1 MAEKAVLDKLVSEGH
16 AKYVAATV
24 SVDVPGKT
32 EKVKREFQK
41 FVALDLE
48 GCLGYC
54 DGHTTPEFEKD
65 EKTGVETEKRGVPS
79 VVGWWNYA
87 ADLSQRQPIRTQ
99 VLAENEGPGKTIDKA
114 AKTLAVALGITEDE
128 ARAQVVAARQ
138 AKGLPIE

>member
-1 MAEKAVLDKLVSEGH
+1 MADKATLDKLVSEGH

-32 EKVKREFQK
+32 DKVKREFQK

-48 GCLGYC
+48 GALGYC
-54 DGHTTPEFEKD
+54 DGHTTPELD
-65 EKTGVETEKRGVPS
+65 EKGEEKRGIPS
-79 VVGWWNYA
+79 VIGWWNYA